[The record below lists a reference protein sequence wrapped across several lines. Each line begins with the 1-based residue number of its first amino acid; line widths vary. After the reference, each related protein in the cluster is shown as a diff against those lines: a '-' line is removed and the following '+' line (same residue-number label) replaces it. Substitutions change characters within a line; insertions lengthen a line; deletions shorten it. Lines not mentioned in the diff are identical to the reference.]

1 MDLPGPPGLSEEM
14 RQAMKAVYA
23 AVLLLLAGC
32 AFAQPAAPDSITAG
46 MVAAAERLQGLS
58 FTPAERDSMLDG
70 LKGQLES
77 LEQIR
82 AFPLANSVTPALLFN
97 PLPEGFIMPSG
108 KAYCRIPRPK
118 AVKKP
123 ADPADLAYLSI
134 PQLAE
139 LLRTRQ
145 VTSTE
150 LTLFYLERLK
160 YYDPVLHC
168 VITLTTDR
176 ALREAAR
183 ADAEIAAGR
192 YRGML
197 HGIPYGVK
205 DLLSTAEYKTTWGS
219 VPFREQ
225 WVPEDATVIRKLEAA
240 GAVLTAKLTMG
251 ELAWGDVWFGGKTRN
266 PWNPQQGS
274 SGSSAGSGA
283 AVSAGLLPFAIGT
296 ETWGSI
302 VSPATVCGVT
312 GLRPTYGRVS
322 RSGAMALSWSMDKI
336 GCLCR
341 TAEDAAIVLA
351 AISGPDGRDQTLY
364 DVPFCYD
371 SGTPLSALRIGYL
384 QKDFAGAY
392 PFHRNDSLALAQL
405 SALGARLI
413 PIELPRL
420 PVNALAII
428 LSAEA
433 AAAFDELTRSN
444 RDSLM
449 VRQIKNAW
457 PNDFRQSRFIPA
469 VEYINAN
476 RIRHKL
482 IQAMAKVMENVDCYL
497 APSDEGDNLLLT
509 NLTGHP
515 SITVPDGFSEDGTP
529 TSITV
534 TGRLFDE
541 GSIIAVAHA
550 WQRATHHHLQRPP
563 L

>member
-1 MDLPGPPGLSEEM
+1 
-14 RQAMKAVYA
+14 
-23 AVLLLLAGC
+23 
-32 AFAQPAAPDSITAG
+32 
-46 MVAAAERLQGLS
+46 
-58 FTPAERDSMLDG
+58 
-70 LKGQLES
+70 
-77 LEQIR
+77 
-82 AFPLANSVTPALLFN
+82 
-97 PLPEGFIMPSG
+97 
-108 KAYCRIPRPK
+108 
-118 AVKKP
+118 
-123 ADPADLAYLSI
+123 
-134 PQLAE
+134 
-139 LLRTRQ
+139 
-145 VTSTE
+145 
-150 LTLFYLERLK
+150 
-160 YYDPVLHC
+160 
-168 VITLTTDR
+168 
-176 ALREAAR
+176 
-183 ADAEIAAGR
+183 
-192 YRGML
+192 
-197 HGIPYGVK
+197 
-205 DLLSTAEYKTTWGS
+205 
-219 VPFREQ
+219 
-225 WVPEDATVIRKLEAA
+225 
-240 GAVLTAKLTMG
+240 
-251 ELAWGDVWFGGKTRN
+251 
-266 PWNPQQGS
+266 
-274 SGSSAGSGA
+274 
-283 AVSAGLLPFAIGT
+283 
-296 ETWGSI
+296 
-302 VSPATVCGVT
+302 
-312 GLRPTYGRVS
+312 
-322 RSGAMALSWSMDKI
+322 MALSWSMDKI

>member
-1 MDLPGPPGLSEEM
+1 MMKSLHI
-14 RQAMKAVYA
+14 AM
-23 AVLLLLAGC
+23 LLLLTAAAG
-32 AFAQPAAPDSITAG
+32 AQPPAAPDTITTG

-58 FTPAERDSMLDG
+58 FTPAERDSLLDG
-70 LKGQLES
+70 LKGQRES

-82 AFPLANSVTPALLFN
+82 AFSLANSVVPALLFN
-97 PLPEGFIMPSG
+97 PLPQGFIMPSG
-108 KAYCRIPRPK
+108 KAYCRIPRPRG
-118 AVKKP
+118 VKKP
-123 ADPADLAYLSI
+123 ADPVDLAYLSI
-134 PQLAE
+134 PELAE

-145 VTSTE
+145 ITSTE

-160 YYDPVLHC
+160 HYDPVLHC

-219 VPFREQ
+219 VPFMEQ
-225 WVPEDATVIRKLEAA
+225 QIPEDATVIRKLEAA

-266 PWNPQQGS
+266 PWKPEQGS

-364 DVPFCYD
+364 DAPFCYD
-371 SGTPLSALRIGYL
+371 SGTPLAALRIGYL
-384 QKDFAGAY
+384 QKEFAGAY

-405 SALGARLI
+405 TALGARLI

-476 RIRHKL
+476 RIRHEL
-482 IQAMAKVMENVDCYL
+482 IQAMAKVLENVDCYL

-515 SITVPDGFSEDGTP
+515 SITVPNGFAADGTP

-550 WQRATHHHLQRPP
+550 WQRATRHHLQRPP